1 MYTIVYKLPELE
13 NKLFV
18 CEFTD
23 NFCSNFNF
31 WATEIIHIFSAH
43 IVLILN
49 INFVYSIYEKIYN
62 TEQHS
67 PNNQLP
73 ECFKNCCEIFFLL
86 FISHFG
92 IASKKVHNNYCCMF
106 ISEWGVM
113 NRTDSEQNHVS
124 RRENGKGY
132 QTGIRIFI
140 GLMPYYRVKP
150 WT

>member
-31 WATEIIHIFSAH
+31 CATEIIHIFSAH

-92 IASKKVHNNYCCMF
+92 IASKKVHYNYCSMF
-106 ISEWGVM
+106 ISEWGVI
-113 NRTDSEQNHVS
+113 NRQSKTMLQV
-124 RRENGKGY
+124 GKTARG
-132 QTGIRIFI
+132 TKLGSGF
-140 GLMPYYRVKP
+140 L
-150 WT
+150 